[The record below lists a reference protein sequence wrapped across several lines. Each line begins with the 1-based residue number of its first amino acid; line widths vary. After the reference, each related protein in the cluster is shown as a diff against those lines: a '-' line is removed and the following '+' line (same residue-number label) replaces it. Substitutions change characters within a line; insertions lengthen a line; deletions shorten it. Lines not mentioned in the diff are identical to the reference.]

1 MNREKITPSKV
12 NEKIDLVSEISR
24 ENISDCMQCGK
35 CTAGCPA
42 SHGMDIL
49 PHQVLR
55 FLQLGEV
62 DKLLSSETIWICASC
77 FTCASRCP
85 RDVDLAKIME
95 GLRLVL
101 LRAKGNDKLKLI
113 DVAQKV
119 DGKIPQQAIVSIFRK
134 YRK

>member
-85 RDVDLAKIME
+85 RGVDLAKIME